1 MPSYG
6 GAVPIQRIA
15 VAGENDGLV
24 AGSVARRFADAHGF
38 DRRASAEVAIAV
50 SELAT
55 NIIKHGGGRGDV
67 ELQSEG
73 DVLIVRVLDR
83 GPGPSDRLHEAMA
96 AEEPPPGDGRR
107 GTSAVRRL
115 MDSVSF
121 NRRSG
126 GGLEVL
132 ARKIRRPW

>member
-6 GAVPIQRIA
+6 RAASNQTIA
-15 VAGENDGLV
+15 VAGENDGFV
-24 AGSVARRFADAHGF
+24 AGSVARAFADAHGF
-38 DRRASAEVAIAV
+38 DRRAAAEVAIAV

-55 NIIKHGGGRGDV
+55 NIVKHGGGRGDV
-67 ELQSEG
+67 ELQSDG

-83 GPGPSDRLHEAMA
+83 GPGPSDRLHQAMA
-96 AEEPPPGDGRR
+96 AEDPPLSDGRR

-121 NRRSG
+121 NRRCG

-132 ARKIRRPW
+132 ARKIRRRG